1 MKSYEETAKKVLYMR
16 DNILRKRAERRKR
29 VMTFCTPAAALCLAL
44 IIGIGMSGA
53 NEQGLPPT
61 IDSTAPSGI
70 QEQVLEFAVEGGEGD
85 KRTPDVYWQD
95 TEKNEPNESDRPIST
110 CEVTQGVTSS
120 KLGIETSPVEDD
132 VKTMDIC
139 RGFVYFNRIVG
150 EATAARR
157 AYDKLNYFSEV
168 ISAKDAE
175 EYYEI
180 NIVKILSSLPEYME
194 YIPSEHT
201 FIKKTDGQ
209 IALDS
214 AHFYFDGA
222 ENGNITVSCGKELP
236 PYDCIYMLSHE
247 NTSEFTTEDGETV
260 TLLMGYKNHD
270 EESGVCELLFADFK
284 LGGVYYR
291 IECRNF
297 KAFDNILLLLNA
309 VIS

>member
-1 MKSYEETAKKVLYMR
+1 MKSYEETAKKVLLMR
-16 DNILRKRAERRKR
+16 DNIMRKRAERRKR

-44 IIGIGMSGA
+44 IIGIGTGGA
-53 NEQGLPPT
+53 REQGLPPT
-61 IDSTAPSGI
+61 IGGAPLDESQDPI
-70 QEQVLEFAVEGGEGD
+70 PEFAIEGGEGD
-85 KRTPDVYWQD
+85 KRTPDIHWQD
-95 TEKNEPNESDRPIST
+95 TEKNVPSDSDRPLST

-120 KLGIETSPVEDD
+120 RLGIETAPPGDD

-139 RGFVYFNRIVG
+139 RGLIYFNRIVG

-157 AYDKLNYFSEV
+157 AYDKLNYFSES

-180 NIVKILSSLPEYME
+180 DIAKILASLPEYME

-201 FIKKTDGQ
+201 FIKKTDGKN
-209 IALDS
+209 ALDS

-247 NTSEFTTEDGETV
+247 NTSEFTTADGEAIS
-260 TLLMGYKNHD
+260 LLMGYKNHD
-270 EESGVCELLFADFK
+270 EESGICELLFADFK

-309 VIS
+309 VVS